1 MKYHELYEISRTGW
15 VRWYTTSTSLR
26 NLTNSVSLLC
36 VCTRGNMPSH
46 TFEGQDCIAV
56 RVDPRHQEVTEISRT
71 QWVQNITNSM
81 KFHKHKW
88 VRWCTS
94 STSLRNFTNSIT
106 SLLCVHT
113 CTTSRYSMI
122 HELNKSPKY
131 HELNKSKISRTQWVF
146 YCVRTHV
153 NVSSHQF

>member
-26 NLTNSVSLLC
+26 NLTNSMSLLC
-36 VCTRGNMPSH
+36 VCTRGNIPSH
-46 TFEGQDCIAV
+46 TFEGQDYIAV
-56 RVDPRHQEVTEISRT
+56 RLDLRHQKVTEISRT

-88 VRWCTS
+88 VWGFTS
-94 STSLRNFTNSIT
+94 STRLRNLTKSIT
-106 SLLCVHT
+106 PLLCVHT
-113 CTTSRYSMI
+113 CTTSWYSVI

-131 HELNKSKISRTQWVF
+131 HELNKSKISRTQRVF

-153 NVSSHQF
+153 NVSSHHF